1 MIYLVLNLYALI
13 DGVCD
18 AILYSR
24 KGADSFK
31 WNEHIVLVIRRC
43 LVGLLVLLGVQAP
56 YTDILIQLCCY
67 VLSFSFF
74 HNGAYYIT
82 RELINGKGLL
92 WYYWFHDSTTST
104 AKLEFNYLFRTLL
117 FLISLICLTTY
128 YIYQ

>member
-1 MIYLVLNLYALI
+1 MIYLVLNLYALL

-56 YTDILIQLCCY
+56 YPCVITQLLCFG
-67 VLSFSFF
+67 LSFSFF

-92 WYYWFHDSTTST
+92 WYYWFHDSLTST
-104 AKLEFNYLFRTLL
+104 AKLEFNYFFRTLL
-117 FLISLICLTTY
+117 FLISLIWILLY
-128 YIYQ
+128 LLF